1 MKKLILGVILLIVSS
16 FFFSSCEKT
25 DSKEKFVLVGMTFS
39 HDGIFVSNSVIWFKA
54 EVFYSN
60 FKSSDF
66 VKIDSTKFYKNYTIM
81 SQEKSKKVIA
91 YYSINI
97 ESTSKNNYIKK

>member
-81 SQEKSKKVIA
+81 SQEKSKKVID

-97 ESTSKNNYIKK
+97 ESPLKK